1 MVSYVV
7 CYARVN
13 NNSVVTV
20 TETRYWR
27 HVKSS
32 VTSPSLRQQCV
43 RMSRSFFWYLNRE
56 RLVRSMAGCT
66 KLADLMTTM
75 LNSI

>member
-13 NNSVVTV
+13 NNSVVTLLKHDIDV
-20 TETRYWR
+20 M
-27 HVKSS
+27 SS
-32 VTSPSLRQQCV
+32 QAWSRQAWAWSCV

-56 RLVRSMAGCT
+56 RLVRSVDDCM

-75 LNSI
+75 LNNI